1 MNALIRPV
9 FFALILM
16 AGLLP
21 AQWSFQADL
30 PSRFIWR
37 GFDLYP
43 EDHPAF
49 QPSATYAFG
58 KSGFS
63 VNLWGSAA
71 LSGREELG
79 EWDEVDLT
87 ATYAFAPGDGLDTAV
102 GFTHYG
108 WYWADDFSFEDATTQ
123 EAFASLRFT
132 RTPLAPGLTVYYDF
146 NLASGLYA
154 SLDASRAFKLSD
166 SVELILSLAAG
177 YNRHFRVDGSG
188 LSDAT
193 LSACVPMNFGKVKF
207 TPFAKYSR
215 IFMDEVNPAEYE
227 AWGGVSVGF

>member
-1 MNALIRPV
+1 MNPLIRR
-9 FFALILM
+9 LIL
-16 AGLLP
+16 ALVLLSACLP

-43 EDHPAF
+43 ENHPAF

-58 KSGFS
+58 GSGFS

-71 LSGREELG
+71 LSGRDELG

-87 ATYAFAPGDGLDTAV
+87 LAYAFLPGEGLDAAV
-102 GFTHYG
+102 GFTNYG
-108 WYWADDFSFEDATTQ
+108 WWWANDFHFKDDTTQ

-146 NLASGLYA
+146 NLNSGLYA
-154 SLDASRAFKLSD
+154 SLDAGRAFNLSD
-166 SVELILSLAAG
+166 SAELVLCLAAG
-177 YNRHFRVDGSG
+177 YNRHFRIEGSG

-193 LSACVPMNFGKVKF
+193 LSACVPLAFGKFKVS
-207 TPFAKYSR
+207 PFVKYSR